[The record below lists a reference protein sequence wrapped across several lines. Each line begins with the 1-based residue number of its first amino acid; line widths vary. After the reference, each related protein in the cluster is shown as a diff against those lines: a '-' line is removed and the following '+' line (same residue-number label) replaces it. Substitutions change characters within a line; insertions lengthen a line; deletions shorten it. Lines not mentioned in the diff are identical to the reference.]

1 MVGFPGGS
9 AIKNPP
15 SMQKTQET
23 WVPFLVWEDL
33 RSLVFLPGEFQGQKR
48 LVGYSPSGREKSDS
62 TEETKHARLNYQTVS
77 KQTLITFV
85 KADSPKTSRSR
96 KPTGATG

>member
-15 SMQKTQET
+15 SVQKTQET
-23 WVPFLVWEDL
+23 WVPPLVWEDPPTP
-33 RSLVFLPGEFQGQKR
+33 VFLPGEFQGQKR
-48 LVGYSPSGREKSDS
+48 LVGHSPSGREKSDS

-77 KQTLITFV
+77 KQTLVTSV
-85 KADSPKTSRSR
+85 KADSLKNVKLKKT
-96 KPTGATG
+96 

>member
-48 LVGYSPSGREKSDS
+48 LVGYSPRGRKESDT
-62 TEETKHARLNYQTVS
+62 TERLHFHFKKLKCNGS
-77 KQTLITFV
+77 V
-85 KADSPKTSRSR
+85 KTCKNFQH
-96 KPTGATG
+96 